1 MGITRSETKK
11 SSELVMGY
19 YIVSDTQIS
28 TKAYTFYGLHRTK
41 LYIHDENNLI
51 QWPFSRP
58 ILDILRNKIITF

>member
-51 QWPFSRP
+51 QWSYSRS
-58 ILDILRNKIITF
+58 ILDTMRKEIITF